1 MTDVVGVSSEAVAMD
16 LIGRVFGLSDVH
28 LAEVCGVGGHE
39 SLVERGEEPV
49 AMAARRKRMD
59 RLFFAAANWERSGFA
74 PPGSALTTRIV
85 HEKTLLD
92 LLCAAVVDVEAI
104 QFAGGRMAMMREM
117 AAPRAFVDPFR

>member
-49 AMAARRKRMD
+49 AMAARRKRMAGSSS
-59 RLFFAAANWERSGFA
+59 RLRT
-74 PPGSALTTRIV
+74 GSARGSRRPAR
-85 HEKTLLD
+85 H
-92 LLCAAVVDVEAI
+92 
-104 QFAGGRMAMMREM
+104 
-117 AAPRAFVDPFR
+117 